1 MARTVRWLAVVGALV
16 VGCKDR
22 DSRSSAAPEQTLRF
36 QLFGDSAEIDAYRKL
51 ARAYEARRPG
61 TRVELTPVANQR
73 DFMAKLTTS
82 FAAGTPPD
90 LFLINYR
97 RFGQFAGKG
106 VLEPLGPYLARSAV
120 LEEGD
125 LYEQAVGAFRFNG
138 ELTCIPQNISSLVV
152 YFNRSHFQRAGLAF
166 PKDDWTWDDFA
177 DTAWK
182 LTRDED
188 GDGRAEVYG
197 LGLEPSLTRLA
208 PFIWQGGGDVVDNVA
223 APTRL
228 TAATAGAAEG
238 MTFAWSLRQLLRVV
252 PSLEEAKSEDHERRF
267 ARGGLSMLLNSRR
280 LTPALRAV
288 KDLDWDVAPLP
299 RGKYFATV
307 LHSDAYCVPRTSKV
321 KEAAFAFVEFAV
333 GEQGGAII
341 AESGRTVPSHRKLSN
356 SESFLQ
362 PKQRPASSKVFLDSI
377 QTVRRLP
384 NIARWHEI
392 ETRVDPELEEWFY
405 GVPVEMPRTIKEA
418 SKNRHL
424 TPRPFR
430 GPVRH
435 RAALSEL
442 SELSNRLDLVTSGL
456 LGAPAK

>member
-1 MARTVRWLAVVGALV
+1 MARTLICAALCLIL
-16 VGCKDR
+16 GTACKDR
-22 DSRSSAAPEQTLRF
+22 GAARQTTLRF
-36 QLFGDSAEIDAYRKL
+36 QLFGDSAETEAYRKL
-51 ARAYEARRPG
+51 ARAFEARHPG

-73 DFMAKLTTS
+73 DFMAKLTTA

-97 RFGQFAGKG
+97 RFGQFAARG
-106 VLEPLGPYLARSAV
+106 VLEPLGPHLRKSTS
-120 LEEGD
+120 LKESD
-125 LYEQAVGAFRFNG
+125 LYEEAVSAFRFNG

-152 YFNRSHFQRAGLAF
+152 YFNRAHFERAGLPF
-166 PKDDWTWDDFA
+166 PKDDWTWEDFA
-177 DTAWK
+177 DAAWK

-197 LGLEPSLTRLA
+197 LGVEPSLTRLA
-208 PFIWQGGGDVVDNVA
+208 PFVWQGGGKVVDDVH

-228 TAATAGAAEG
+228 TIASAAEG
-238 MTFAWSLRQLLRVV
+238 MAFAWSLRQLLRVV

-288 KDLDWDVAPLP
+288 KDLDWDVASLP
-299 RGKYFATV
+299 RGKKYATV
-307 LHSDAYCVPRTSKV
+307 LHSDAYCIPRTSQV

-341 AESGRTVPSHRKLSN
+341 AESGRTVPSHRKLSQ
-356 SESFLQ
+356 SESFRQ
-362 PKQRPASSKVFLDSI
+362 PNQRPASSKVFLDSI

-384 NIARWHEI
+384 NIATWHEI

-405 GVPVEMPRTIKEA
+405 GVPREA
-418 SKNRHL
+418 SSRLFEANKRRHL
-424 TPRPFR
+424 TPRPFP
-430 GPVRH
+430 GPVQH
-435 RAALSEL
+435 PAAFKEL
-442 SELSNRLDLVTSGL
+442 SELSTRLDLVTSGL
-456 LGAPAK
+456 FGAKPK